1 MKKKINP
8 MHFIKWLTEKLVT
21 SIRRS
26 IRIQLITAF
35 IVCALLGFSVSRMVV
50 PIFENIN
57 KVATID
63 YSRDMETINWQA
75 QLTAETTAKENTA
88 EAIKKFINEQN
99 EISGRGLQALK
110 VLVADETGKVL
121 YKTDQAQEVQIDL
134 HDTIG
139 NVMSFAIN
147 QPSYTS
153 GEEQLSDTRKEF
165 ITFYPLKI
173 KDKNLYMF
181 VSGIPEGDVT
191 YQTKEGPFPILIG
204 IFVFIFSFFYI
215 TKRKMKQIEAMAQG
229 VKEIA
234 KGNLAYRIEQKGQ
247 DEIALLTENINY
259 MAEDLMIQ
267 MEKERQVEKQKNELI
282 TNVSHDLKTPLTSIL
297 GYLRLLLDGKF
308 ENQEQHNEYVRIA
321 FSKSEQLEN
330 LIEDL
335 FAYTK
340 LTDGNLILDRQD
352 VCINKFLDQLI
363 DEITP
368 QAEKRGLSI
377 VKSFPN
383 EPLYAFVDSE
393 QTVRLFE
400 NLLMNAINYSK
411 DNGDIQVSLRK
422 YQHYLEIS
430 IANQSDE
437 FTKEELENLFE
448 RFYKKDYSRSKV
460 TGGSGLGLA
469 IAKSIV
475 ELHGGE
481 IKAEYGNGVV
491 NFIILLPMSPEE

>member
-1 MKKKINP
+1 MN
-8 MHFIKWLTEKLVT
+8 FIKWFTEKLIT

-26 IRIQLITAF
+26 IRIQLIAAF
-35 IVCALLGFSVSRMVV
+35 IVCALLGFFVSRMVV

-63 YSRDMETINWQA
+63 YSWGMESINWQA
-75 QLTAETTAKENTA
+75 QLAAETIEKENTI

-99 EISGRGLQALK
+99 AVSGRGLNALK
-110 VLVADETGKVL
+110 VLVTDKTGKVL
-121 YKTDQAQEVQIDL
+121 YKTEQAQEVQINL
-134 HDTIG
+134 HETIG

-153 GEEQLSDTRKEF
+153 GEEQLSGTRKEF
-165 ITFYPLKI
+165 ITFYPLTI
-173 KDKNLYMF
+173 NSKNLYMF
-181 VSGIPEGDVT
+181 VSGIPEGTVT
-191 YQTKEGPFPILIG
+191 YQTKEGPFPFFIG
-204 IFVFIFSFFYI
+204 IFVFIFSFYYL

-229 VKEIA
+229 VNEIA
-234 KGNLAYRIEQKGQ
+234 KGNLAYRIEQQGQ

-267 MEKERQVEKQKNELI
+267 MEKERQVERQKNELI
-282 TNVSHDLKTPLTSIL
+282 TNVSHDLRTPLTSIL

-308 ENQEQHNEYVRIA
+308 ENEEQRNEYVKIA
-321 FSKSEQLEN
+321 FSKSEQLET

-377 VKSFPN
+377 VKRFPD

-422 YQHYLEIS
+422 YQDQLEIS

-448 RFYKKDYSRSKV
+448 RFYKKDDSRSKV

-475 ELHGGE
+475 ELHGGG
-481 IKAEYGNGVV
+481 IKAEYSNGVV
-491 NFIILLPMSPEE
+491 HFIIVLPMSSEK

>member
-1 MKKKINP
+1 
-8 MHFIKWLTEKLVT
+8 F
-21 SIRRS
+21 RS
-26 IRIQLITAF
+26 
-35 IVCALLGFSVSRMVV
+35 
-50 PIFENIN
+50 
-57 KVATID
+57 
-63 YSRDMETINWQA
+63 
-75 QLTAETTAKENTA
+75 
-88 EAIKKFINEQN
+88 
-99 EISGRGLQALK
+99 
-110 VLVADETGKVL
+110 
-121 YKTDQAQEVQIDL
+121 
-134 HDTIG
+134 
-139 NVMSFAIN
+139 
-147 QPSYTS
+147 
-153 GEEQLSDTRKEF
+153 
-165 ITFYPLKI
+165 
-173 KDKNLYMF
+173 
-181 VSGIPEGDVT
+181 
-191 YQTKEGPFPILIG
+191 
-204 IFVFIFSFFYI
+204 
-215 TKRKMKQIEAMAQG
+215 
-229 VKEIA
+229 
-234 KGNLAYRIEQKGQ
+234 
-247 DEIALLTENINY
+247 
-259 MAEDLMIQ
+259 MIQ
-267 MEKERQVEKQKNELI
+267 MEKERQVERQKNELI
-282 TNVSHDLKTPLTSIL
+282 TNVSHDLRTPLTSIL
-297 GYLRLLLDGKF
+297 GYLHLLLDGKF
-308 ENQEQHNEYVRIA
+308 ENEEQRNEYVRIA

-460 TGGSGLGLA
+460 TGNSGLGLA

-475 ELHGGE
+475 E
-481 IKAEYGNGVV
+481 
-491 NFIILLPMSPEE
+491 

>member
-1 MKKKINP
+1 MNFMKWP
-8 MHFIKWLTEKLVT
+8 TEKLVT

-50 PIFENIN
+50 PVFENIN

-63 YSRDMETINWQA
+63 YSGDMESINWQA
-75 QLTAETTAKENTA
+75 QLTAETTAKENTL

-99 EISGRGLQALK
+99 EVSGRGLDALK
-110 VLVADETGKVL
+110 VLVTDETGKVL

-147 QPSYTS
+147 HPSYTS
-153 GEEQLSDTRKEF
+153 GEEQLSGTRKEF

-191 YQTKEGPFPILIG
+191 YQTKEGPFPSFIG

-247 DEIALLTENINY
+247 DEIALLTKNINY

-267 MEKERQVEKQKNELI
+267 IEKERQVEKQKNELI
-282 TNVSHDLKTPLTSIL
+282 TNVSHDLRTPLTSIL
-297 GYLRLLLDGKF
+297 GYLRLLLDGKL
-308 ENQEQHNEYVRIA
+308 ENEQRNEYVKIA

-340 LTDGNLILDRQD
+340 LTDGNLILDRED

-377 VKSFPN
+377 VKSFPD

-393 QTVRLFE
+393 LTVRLIE

-411 DNGDIQVSLRK
+411 DNEDIQVFLK
-422 YQHYLEIS
+422 HYQHHLEIS
-430 IANQSDE
+430 IANQSE
-437 FTKEELENLFE
+437 AFTKEELENLFE

-491 NFIILLPMSPEE
+491 HFIILLPMSPEE

>member
-1 MKKKINP
+1 MN
-8 MHFIKWLTEKLVT
+8 FIKWLTEKLVT

-63 YSRDMETINWQA
+63 YSRDMESINWQA
-75 QLTAETTAKENTA
+75 QLTAETTAKENTI

-99 EISGRGLQALK
+99 EVSQRGLDALK
-110 VLVADETGKVL
+110 VLVTDETGKVL

-147 QPSYTS
+147 HPSYTS
-153 GEEQLSDTRKEF
+153 GEEQLSSTRKEF

-191 YQTKEGPFPILIG
+191 YQTKEGPFPFFIG

-247 DEIALLTENINY
+247 DEIALLTKNINY

-267 MEKERQVEKQKNELI
+267 IEKERQVEKQKNELI
-282 TNVSHDLKTPLTSIL
+282 TNVSHDLRTPLTSIL
-297 GYLRLLLDGKF
+297 GYLRLLLYEKF
-308 ENQEQHNEYVRIA
+308 ENEEHRNEYVKIA

-340 LTDGNLILDRQD
+340 LTDGNLILNRED
-352 VCINKFLDQLI
+352 VCINKLLDQLI
-363 DEITP
+363 EEITP
-368 QAEKRGLSI
+368 QAKNQSLSI
-377 VKSFPN
+377 VKSFPD

-422 YQHYLEIS
+422 YQHHLEIS

-460 TGGSGLGLA
+460 TGGGSGLGLA

>member
-1 MKKKINP
+1 MN
-8 MHFIKWLTEKLVT
+8 FIKWLNDKLVT

-63 YSRDMETINWQA
+63 YSWGMESINWQA
-75 QLTAETTAKENTA
+75 QLAAETIEKENTI

-99 EISGRGLQALK
+99 EVSGRGLDALK
-110 VLVADETGKVL
+110 VLVTDETGKVL
-121 YKTDQAQEVQIDL
+121 YKTDQAQEVQINL

-153 GEEQLSDTRKEF
+153 GEERISGSRTEF

-173 KDKNLYMF
+173 KDRNLYMF
-181 VSGIPEGDVT
+181 VSGIPKGDVT
-191 YQTKEGPFPILIG
+191 YQTKEGPFPFFIG

-229 VKEIA
+229 VKKIA
-234 KGNLAYRIEQKGQ
+234 KGNLAYRIEQQGQ

-267 MEKERQVEKQKNELI
+267 MEKERQVERQKNELI
-282 TNVSHDLKTPLTSIL
+282 TNVSHDLRTPLTSIL
-297 GYLRLLLDGKF
+297 GYLRLLLNGKF
-308 ENQEQHNEYVRIA
+308 KNVEQRNEYVKIA

-340 LTDGNLILDRQD
+340 LTDGNLILNRED
-352 VCINKFLDQLI
+352 VCINKLLDQLI
-363 DEITP
+363 EEITP
-368 QAEKRGLSI
+368 QAKNQSLSI
-377 VKSFPN
+377 VKSFPD

-422 YQHYLEIS
+422 YQHQIEIS

-437 FTKEELENLFE
+437 FTKEELESLFE
-448 RFYKKDYSRSKV
+448 RFYKKDYSRNKV

>member
-1 MKKKINP
+1 M
-8 MHFIKWLTEKLVT
+8 VT
-21 SIRRS
+21 SIKRS
-26 IRIQLITAF
+26 IRIQLITTF
-35 IVCALLGFSVSRMVV
+35 IACALLGFTVSRMVV

-63 YSRDMETINWQA
+63 YSSDMESINQQA
-75 QLTAETTAKENTA
+75 QLAAEAAAKENTI

-99 EISGRGLQALK
+99 EVFQQGLDALK
-110 VLVADETGKVL
+110 VLVTDETGKVL

-134 HDTIG
+134 HNTIG

-147 QPSYTS
+147 HPSYTS
-153 GEEQLSDTRKEF
+153 GKEQLNGSRTEF

-191 YQTKEGPFPILIG
+191 YQTKEGPFPFFIG
-204 IFVFIFSFFYI
+204 IFVFILSFFYI

-229 VKEIA
+229 VNEIA
-234 KGNLAYRIEQKGQ
+234 KGNLAYRIKQQGQ

-267 MEKERQVEKQKNELI
+267 MEKERQVERQKNELI
-282 TNVSHDLKTPLTSIL
+282 TNVSHDLRTPLTSIL
-297 GYLRLLLDGKF
+297 GYLHLLLDGKF
-308 ENQEQHNEYVRIA
+308 ENEEQRNEYVKIA

-340 LTDGNLILDRQD
+340 LTDGNFILDRQD

-368 QAEKRGLSI
+368 QAEKHDLSI
-377 VKSFPN
+377 VKSFPD
-383 EPLYAFVDSE
+383 EPLYAFVDLE

-411 DNGDIQVSLRK
+411 DNGDIQVFLK
-422 YQHYLEIS
+422 AYQHNLEIS

-448 RFYKKDYSRSKV
+448 RFYKKDYSRRKV

>member
-1 MKKKINP
+1 
-8 MHFIKWLTEKLVT
+8 MHFINWLTEKLVT

-50 PIFENIN
+50 PVFENIN

-63 YSRDMETINWQA
+63 YSRDMESINWQA
-75 QLTAETTAKENTA
+75 QLTAETTAKENTI

-99 EISGRGLQALK
+99 EVSGRGLDALK
-110 VLVADETGKVL
+110 VLVTDETGKVL

-147 QPSYTS
+147 HPSYTS
-153 GEEQLSDTRKEF
+153 GEEQLSGTRKEF

-191 YQTKEGPFPILIG
+191 YQTKEGPFPFFIG

-234 KGNLAYRIEQKGQ
+234 KGNLAYRIKQKGQ
-247 DEIALLTENINY
+247 DEIALLTKNINY

-267 MEKERQVEKQKNELI
+267 IEKERQVEKQKNELI
-282 TNVSHDLKTPLTSIL
+282 TNVSHDLRTPLTSIL
-297 GYLRLLLDGKF
+297 GYLRLLLYGKF
-308 ENQEQHNEYVRIA
+308 ENEEQHNEYVRIA

-377 VKSFPN
+377 VKRFPD

-411 DNGDIQVSLRK
+411 DNEDIQVSLRK
-422 YQHYLEIS
+422 YQHHLEIS

-437 FTKEELENLFE
+437 FTKEDLENLFE
-448 RFYKKDYSRSKV
+448 RFYKKDYSRSRV

-491 NFIILLPMSPEE
+491 HFIILLPMSPEE